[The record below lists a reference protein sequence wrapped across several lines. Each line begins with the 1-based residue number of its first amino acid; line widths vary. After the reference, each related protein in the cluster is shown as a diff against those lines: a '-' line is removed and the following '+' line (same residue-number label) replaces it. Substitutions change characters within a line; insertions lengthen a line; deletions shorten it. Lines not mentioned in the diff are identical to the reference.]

1 MVRGRL
7 VAVAQEMAPR
17 ARARSRPVVEQ
28 ARLDE
33 IEREGFHK
41 GCHAR
46 ISLIEHEQVEGTGPL
61 GCGRQLPEQRRP
73 SDETHIGLEHA
84 RVVAA
89 PAQLG

>member
-7 VAVAQEMAPR
+7 VAVAQEVAPR

-46 ISLIEHEQVEGTGPL
+46 ISLIEHEQVDLL